1 MSHQYCQ
8 PNYEMYA
15 NIYLVRLSLY
25 FCVLTILLLYWKAVL
40 NDTKYSY
47 ATVFNIIPLTKSI
60 CLDEIDNGIES
71 KYSTNVTD
79 KSNTTISNNDDK
91 IAKMKP
97 IQKKDPK
104 LKYVLEIMRYGKW
117 KMILGTKRFKGLYVI
132 KIQ

>member
-1 MSHQYCQ
+1 MQ

-47 ATVFNIIPLTKSI
+47 ATVFNIIPLTKSNYFN
-60 CLDEIDNGIES
+60 EIDNDTDR

-79 KSNTTISNNDDK
+79 KPNTIFSNNDDR

-117 KMILGTKRFKGLYVI
+117 KMILGTKRFKGLY
-132 KIQ
+132 

>member
-1 MSHQYCQ
+1 
-8 PNYEMYA
+8 MYA

-47 ATVFNIIPLTKSI
+47 ATVFNIIPLTKSNYFN
-60 CLDEIDNGIES
+60 EIDNDTDR

-79 KSNTTISNNDDK
+79 KSTTTISNNDDEL
-91 IAKMKP
+91 AKMKP

>member
-60 CLDEIDNGIES
+60 CLDEIDNGIDR